1 MEQSNMEGM
10 VRRRK
15 HPHRWMPGAG
25 IMKTRTALGQMAGIA
40 GKILPSFLLAFADML
55 GIPSGLH
62 AAYMG
67 AMAAAGESLLWP
79 ACGCGLAL
87 LMRLV
92 WGLPLRLEML
102 ATVGIML
109 LSPAVVFQRGTLRL
123 MGWTALSL
131 LPGAIWRTAT
141 GTAVEALTGVACM
154 VIGALSAPVMLRAL
168 RVIGGDKPIAAME
181 ERVSVG
187 YLVGMLLCGGGRML
201 LFPVNV
207 GAVGASAVT
216 LAMAL
221 FLGAGPGA
229 MLGMLS
235 GLALALQGLPLGL
248 SVALSVGGFLA
259 GMMQCLGRRWLTC
272 LSFALGCGVPLLLM
286 GASGGGCGMAVA
298 AAALT
303 FALLPRDS
311 AERLQ
316 RLCRRF
322 LTATDASGDG
332 YAAEALAQWEKTMAA
347 MAAAVPSPVEDE
359 GAHTSS
365 WWKCRLCDGCPD
377 DAACTCMLS
386 DLALDHAERVWQVRD
401 QEDESWALTLE
412 NLRGLGCGRL
422 YFLRERMS
430 DLRREEKQQRKD
442 TKRLIHQRDMLV
454 THLTA
459 MSGAARRFA
468 QLSTGESWWEEMSA
482 RQLRRAL
489 AETAYPAT
497 LLYARRVQGH
507 ARVCFELHRVLEAEA
522 QAEELCGMTIRTLCT
537 PMEVTQ
543 AEGDRVILAEQPMW
557 QVQQGAV
564 SCGVDGSD
572 ICGDTVLCAPLQDG
586 RYLAALSDGM
596 GHGEQARRESRQ
608 TAELLQLCLEAG
620 YTRQQTLTAVNGMML
635 LCGRG
640 ERFSTVDMVVCD
652 MWTGQVSVDKL
663 GAASS
668 WLIRGREM
676 TEVTCDALPLGILE
690 QVEASGQTLRLREGD
705 QLFLMTDGVEDAFD
719 SRDSLRDALLRA
731 ADEPDAA
738 SAAVSLMRSAAA
750 GEGAGSHD
758 DRTAAVLRFSR
769 TAPVQNA
776 REGV

>member
-1 MEQSNMEGM
+1 
-10 VRRRK
+10 
-15 HPHRWMPGAG
+15 
-25 IMKTRTALGQMAGIA
+25 
-40 GKILPSFLLAFADML
+40 
-55 GIPSGLH
+55 
-62 AAYMG
+62 
-67 AMAAAGESLLWP
+67 
-79 ACGCGLAL
+79 
-87 LMRLV
+87 
-92 WGLPLRLEML
+92 
-102 ATVGIML
+102 
-109 LSPAVVFQRGTLRL
+109 
-123 MGWTALSL
+123 
-131 LPGAIWRTAT
+131 
-141 GTAVEALTGVACM
+141 
-154 VIGALSAPVMLRAL
+154 
-168 RVIGGDKPIAAME
+168 
-181 ERVSVG
+181 
-187 YLVGMLLCGGGRML
+187 
-201 LFPVNV
+201 
-207 GAVGASAVT
+207 
-216 LAMAL
+216 
-221 FLGAGPGA
+221 
-229 MLGMLS
+229 
-235 GLALALQGLPLGL
+235 
-248 SVALSVGGFLA
+248 
-259 GMMQCLGRRWLTC
+259 
-272 LSFALGCGVPLLLM
+272 
-286 GASGGGCGMAVA
+286 
-298 AAALT
+298 
-303 FALLPRDS
+303 
-311 AERLQ
+311 
-316 RLCRRF
+316 
-322 LTATDASGDG
+322 LTAPGSTGDG

-359 GAHTSS
+359 GAHTAS

-386 DLALDHAERVWQVRD
+386 DLALDHAERVWQARD
-401 QEDESWALTLE
+401 QEDEAWALTLE

-442 TKRLIHQRDMLV
+442 TRRLIHQRDMLV

-489 AETAYPAT
+489 AETAFPAT

-522 QAEELCGMTIRTLCT
+522 QAEELCSMTIRTLCT
-537 PMEVTQ
+537 PMEVAQ

-564 SCGVDGSD
+564 SSGVDGSD
-572 ICGDTVLCAPLQDG
+572 VCGDTVLCAALQDG

-596 GHGEQARRESRQ
+596 GHGEQARRESHQ
-608 TAELLQLCLEAG
+608 TAELLRLCLEAG

-652 MWTGQVSVDKL
+652 LWTGQVSVDKL

-690 QVEASGQTLRLREGD
+690 QVEVSGQTLRLREGD

-719 SRDSLRDALLRA
+719 SRDRLRDALLRA

-738 SAAVSLMRSAAA
+738 SAAGSLMRSAAA